1 MQTIFCAMIAFAI
14 LSVVLGSE
22 GFAKL
27 AKGALVLLVAGGC
40 IIFVF
45 SILPAILPFIIIFGI
60 KNVNAQDTSK
70 SSIVMDINTGRILYE
85 NNIYEKR
92 LIASTNATLSL
103 FLSLSSS
110 SSSCSF

>member
-60 KNVNAQDTSK
+60 
-70 SSIVMDINTGRILYE
+70 IGL
-85 NNIYEKR
+85 
-92 LIASTNATLSL
+92 L
-103 FLSLSSS
+103 FGKK
-110 SSSCSF
+110 